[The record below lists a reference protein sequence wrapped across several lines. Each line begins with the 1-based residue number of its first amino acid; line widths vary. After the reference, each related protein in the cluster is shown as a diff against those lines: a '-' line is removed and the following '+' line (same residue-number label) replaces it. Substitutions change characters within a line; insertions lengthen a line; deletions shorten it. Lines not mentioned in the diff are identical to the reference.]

1 MLEYLNQLDISIF
14 YFINVSLQNPF
25 FDWFMPFITE
35 KYHWFPV
42 WGIIVILLLWKGGK
56 QGRIMVLLIIPVI
69 FLSDQ
74 LAAHFFK
81 PLIERARPCMA
92 LPDVHLLVNRKI
104 SPSMPSAHA
113 SNFFA
118 VAAFFGYFFRKYSIW
133 FFIIAFLV
141 GLSRVSIGVHYP
153 FDVLMGA
160 ILGVCCAYVVTF
172 SWKIFA
178 SMWEKKKTNSP
189 SITKSGSS

>member
-1 MLEYLNQLDISIF
+1 MIEYLNQMDVSIF

-74 LAAHFFK
+74 LAASVFK
-81 PLIERARPCMA
+81 PYFQRPRPCVA
-92 LPDVHLLVNRKI
+92 LPDVHILVNRKI

-113 SNFFA
+113 ANFFA
-118 VAAFFGYFFRKYSIW
+118 VAAFFGYFFRKYSWI
-133 FFIIAFLV
+133 FFIIALLV
-141 GLSRVSIGVHYP
+141 GVSRISIGVHYP
-153 FDVLMGA
+153 FDIIAGGL
-160 ILGVCCAYVVTF
+160 LGVCCAYFV
-172 SWKIFA
+172 IFCWRLWMKFRPGNEYSA
-178 SMWEKKKTNSP
+178 P
-189 SITKSGSS
+189 S

>member
-1 MLEYLNQLDISIF
+1 MIDYLNDFDTSLF
-14 YFINVSLQNPF
+14 YFINVALQNPF
-25 FDWFMPFITE
+25 FDWLMPFITE

-42 WGIIVILLLWKGGK
+42 WGVIIILLLWKGGK

-74 LAAHFFK
+74 LAAHVFK
-81 PLIERARPCMA
+81 PWFQRPRPCVA
-92 LPDVHLLVNRKI
+92 LPDIHLLVNTKI

-118 VAAFFGYFFRKYSIW
+118 VAAFFGYFFRRYSIW
-133 FFIIAFLV
+133 FFFIAFLV

-153 FDVLMGA
+153 FDVLAGA
-160 ILGVCCAYVVTF
+160 VLGVACAYVVIF
-172 SWKIFA
+172 IWKF
-178 SMWEKKKTNSP
+178 WLKFFEKKKFLSP
-189 SITKSGSS
+189 

>member
-1 MLEYLNQLDISIF
+1 
-14 YFINVSLQNPF
+14 
-25 FDWFMPFITE
+25 
-35 KYHWFPV
+35 
-42 WGIIVILLLWKGGK
+42 
-56 QGRIMVLLIIPVI
+56 MVLLIIPVI

-74 LAAHFFK
+74 LAASVFK
-81 PLIERARPCMA
+81 PLIGRARPCVA

-113 SNFFA
+113 ANFFA

-153 FDVLMGA
+153 FDILMGA
-160 ILGVCCAYVVTF
+160 ILGMCCAYVV
-172 SWKIFA
+172 IFTWRFLVK
-178 SMWEKKKTNSP
+178 MWEEKKVKGT
-189 SITKSGSS
+189 